1 MAFLK
6 FNSIRNKLTYWFLLL
21 AFIPLIAT
29 LVITYF
35 QRVQVIEQ
43 RTFDKL
49 TAIRDL
55 KVERLNEW
63 LNEREGD
70 ILAISTDMELTEIEG
85 ILNNSLRKPEQKRVL
100 DNCRRILN
108 RYLNNYNSYHEFHIL
123 NPANGKIMISTKE
136 YLEGE
141 DRSNEDYFKVPLK
154 TKSLSIID
162 IHHSNLLND
171 FIMSY
176 TTPIKSTSGKII
188 GILIANIDLKKTL
201 YEQLLERVGLGETGE
216 TLIVNSD
223 VYALNQ
229 LRWYDKDPLTLQISA
244 EPAVMAAKGNTGIT
258 ETQDYRGE
266 DILAAYTYI
275 PKTQW
280 GFVCK
285 QDLHEL
291 NEPIREMIF
300 NFILIFIIS
309 SIMIVLVA
317 FRIGKSISTPIVEMD
332 NVAKVMKSGDLSVR
346 NYIKS
351 EDELGSLATEFNN
364 MADIT
369 ESRIKIQKG
378 IATISETM
386 IGKAK
391 MHEFAK
397 AVLAE
402 LVEMTE
408 ANIATFYLLNEN
420 TEEFEH
426 FASIGTNE
434 EALLPFSAKDPE
446 GEFGN
451 VINLQSIHHLKDIGR
466 DSSFKYRSVAGD
478 FYPNEILSIP
488 IIIEGSIVSIISLVT
503 LKEFSLETIEIL
515 NQSLSIINTSYSNII
530 ASERT
535 RVFADHLSRVNQ
547 KLEAQSEELQNQ
559 AEELQRTSN
568 ELQEQNIELEAQR
581 KQVEA
586 ANTLKSEFLSNMSHE
601 LRTPLNSIMALSRVL
616 ITQTKQTLEDE
627 EFGYLE
633 IIERNGKRLLTL
645 INDILDLS
653 KIEAGKMDIKP
664 RAVKLKPLLT
674 TVKEN
679 LQTLADKKNLLISV
693 RTTSKV
699 SEIETDEL
707 RLHQILTNILSNAIK
722 FTEKGE
728 IKIRTKN
735 DDKSVFISVEDS
747 GIGISEKDI
756 ETIFDEFRQVDGSST
771 RAFEGTGLGLAI
783 ARKLTAALN
792 GKLTVKSTVGK
803 GSLFTLEIPIKW
815 KGDFTIDKS
824 IKLKEIDGRLLA
836 TQSKLKGENDHE
848 PSKYKILMVEDHEEA
863 IIQVKN
869 VLIKEGYEVDVA
881 PGGKEALDYMS
892 KTIPDGIILD
902 LMMPDIDGFEV
913 LNSIRNKDKTRGI
926 PVLVLTAKDLSPSDI
941 KKLKSNNVQQ
951 LVQKGDINIL
961 GLVSKVRNMFI
972 KKTNISSTI
981 EIPKKERAHKDAGIL
996 IIEDNPD
1003 NLVTLRAILDNSYTI
1018 WDAENGADGLKL
1030 AKENK
1035 PDLILMDVSI
1045 PVMSGEELIRILKK
1059 DVNTQMIPIIAVTA
1073 QAMKGDKDR
1082 ILSLGCDGYV
1092 PKPIDAD
1099 VLLNEI
1105 ERFI

>member
-1 MAFLK
+1 MRLFK
-6 FNSIRNKLTYWFLLL
+6 FKSIRNKLTYWFLVL
-21 AFIPLIAT
+21 AFIPMIAT
-29 LVITYF
+29 LLTTYF
-35 QRVQVIEQ
+35 QRAQYLEQ
-43 RTFDKL
+43 RAFDKL

-55 KVERLNEW
+55 KVKRVNDW

-70 ILAISTDMELTEIEG
+70 LHTISNNHFLFKVKDITENKINQTQTQL
-85 ILNNSLRKPEQKRVL
+85 IKDDIRNVL
-100 DNCRRILN
+100 LH
-108 RYLNNYNSYHEFHIL
+108 YLVHYPAYIEFHIL
-123 NPANGKIMISTKE
+123 NPKNGKILISTKE

-141 DRSNEDYFKVPLK
+141 NRSNEGYYFQ
-154 TKSLSIID
+154 TMENNSLTIVD
-162 IHHSNLLND
+162 IHYSNLLND
-171 FIMSY
+171 YTLSY
-176 TTPIKSTSGKII
+176 AIPLINNADELI
-188 GILIANIDLKKTL
+188 GLLIANVDLKNSL
-201 YEQLLERVGLGETGE
+201 FEQLLDRVGLGETGE

-223 VYALNQ
+223 VFALNQ

-244 EPAVMAAKGNTGIT
+244 EPAVKASQGKTGIT

-275 PKTQW
+275 PKTKW

-285 QDLHEL
+285 QDLIEL
-291 NEPIREMIF
+291 REPIRDMIL
-300 NFILIFIIS
+300 NFTLIFIIS
-309 SIMIVLVA
+309 SIGIIIIAL
-317 FRIGKSISTPIVEMD
+317 RIGKSISVPILEM
-332 NVAKVMKSGDLSVR
+332 NSVAKVMKSGDLSIRNIVR
-346 NYIKS
+346 T

-391 MHEFAK
+391 MQEFAK

-420 TEEFEH
+420 SEEFEH

-451 VINLQSIHHLKDIGR
+451 VINLQSIHHLKDVGS

-616 ITQTKQTLEDE
+616 ITQTKQSLEDE

-633 IIERNGKRLLTL
+633 IIERNGLRLLTL

-664 RAVKLKPLLT
+664 GAVKLKSLLT

-679 LQTLADKKNLLISV
+679 LQTLADKKSLLISLRV
-693 RTTSKV
+693 TSKV
-699 SEIETDEL
+699 SKIETDES

-728 IKIRTKN
+728 IKIRAKS
-735 DDKSVFISVEDS
+735 DDKSVFISVEDT

-792 GKLTVKSTVGK
+792 GNLTVKSTVGK

-815 KGDFTIDKS
+815 KGDYIIDKS
-824 IKLKEIDGRLLA
+824 IQLKEIDSRLLA
-836 TQSKLKGENDHE
+836 TQSKLKGESAHE

-881 PGGKEALDYMS
+881 PGGKEALEYMS

-913 LNSIRNKDKTRGI
+913 LNSIRSTDATTRI
-926 PVLVLTAKDLSPSDI
+926 PVLVLTAKDLSPSDLQ
-941 KKLKSNNVQQ
+941 KLKSNNVQQ
-951 LVQKGDINIL
+951 LVQKGDINIQ
-961 GLVSKVRNMFI
+961 GLVSKVRNMFTENI
-972 KKTNISSTI
+972 NISPTI
-981 EIPKKERAHKDAGIL
+981 EVPKKERDHKDVGIL

-1003 NLVTLRAILDNSYTI
+1003 NLVTVRAILDNGYTI
-1018 WDAENGADGLKL
+1018 WEADNGVDGLKL

-1035 PDLILMDVSI
+1035 PDLILMDISI
-1045 PVMSGEELIRILKK
+1045 PVMSGEELIQILKK

-1073 QAMKGDKDR
+1073 QAMKGDRER

-1099 VLLNEI
+1099 LLLNEI